1 MSSNTQAVKSV
12 SIEALGELEI
22 TFFWVYVLT
31 KVVAMQI
38 ARLTKQRNQMPIR
51 SGVVVVG

>member
-22 TFFWVYVLT
+22 TFFGFT
-31 KVVAMQI
+31 F
-38 ARLTKQRNQMPIR
+38 
-51 SGVVVVG
+51 